1 MSVDPTAPETI
12 VHNSRL
18 PARDIDE
25 PTPADDDRPPRQ
37 LTWLVRALLAGLLA
51 IPALLLVFAAL
62 QNFWL
67 VQRHAEQRV
76 VIEAG
81 ELGEHDQTAFRI
93 YGVALGWIAERIG
106 SIPDWDHVAA
116 DAHLH
121 RLLADI
127 AGLPPID
134 AVWIVDASGHIRASS
149 RFFPVPDTAVMG
161 ADDAFA
167 AQRTGS
173 TGIYVGR
180 AHRDPLSRDVVFDIS
195 RGIGPPGGR
204 FDGAIILSARPQYF
218 VNFYAKVSDERNYL
232 AWLLRD
238 DGSVLAEFPA
248 EATPPQ
254 VGSDTALMRA
264 IATAGEGAAFRA
276 PFSLDGVERIYA
288 LHRLPGLPVDVV
300 FGVPVRDALPAWRA
314 NLLNYLVFAVPAAV
328 VLCTM
333 TWLAGR
339 QIERERVASWRWQMT
354 AERLRREIDRRERT
368 EAELRHAQR
377 IEALGQLTG
386 GVAHDF
392 NNLLAVLQG
401 CLEMLTG
408 RQADERQQKRVDLAL
423 ETIGRGDRLVRQL
436 LTFARHRATA
446 VVPLDLNAELR
457 AMSEL
462 MARTVGSG
470 IEIATS
476 LDPDLW
482 AIDADPTRIELVVVN
497 LVINARDA
505 MPRGGRLLI
514 RTANRPAAAPESG
527 EPAPPDLVEL
537 VVADTGTGMPPEV
550 AERAFD
556 PFFTTKG
563 PGKGT
568 GLGLSMVDEFVRHS
582 GGSATIRTALGRGTT
597 VSLWLPRSR
606 AAAGLARDLPAS
618 VEA

>member
-12 VHNSRL
+12 VHSSRL
-18 PARDIDE
+18 PARDMDE
-25 PTPADDDRPPRQ
+25 PIPVGQDRPPRQ
-37 LTWLVRALLAGLLA
+37 LTWLVRALLAGSLA
-51 IPALLLVFAAL
+51 IPALLLALAAL

-93 YGVALGWIAERIG
+93 YGVALGWVVERIG
-106 SIPDWDHVAA
+106 TPDWDRIAS
-116 DAHLH
+116 DAHLQ

-127 AGLPPID
+127 ARLPPID
-134 AVWIVDASGHIRASS
+134 AVWIVDASGHVRASS
-149 RFFPVPDTAVMG
+149 RFFPAPDNALMG
-161 ADDAFA
+161 GDDAFA
-167 AQRTGS
+167 AQRTGGA
-173 TGIYVGR
+173 GIYVGR
-180 AHRDPLSRDVVFDIS
+180 AHRDPLTHDVVFDIS
-195 RGIGPPGGR
+195 RRIDAPGGD
-204 FDGAIILSARPQYF
+204 FGGAILLSARPQYF
-218 VNFYAKVSDERNYL
+218 LNFYAKVSNERNYM

-238 DGSVLAEFPA
+238 DGSALAEFPA

-254 VGSDTALMRA
+254 IARDTAFMRA
-264 IATAGEGAAFRA
+264 IAAAGEGAAFRA
-276 PFSLDGVERIYA
+276 PSPVDGVERIFA
-288 LHRLPGLPVDVV
+288 LHRLAGLPVDAV
-300 FGVPVRDALPAWRA
+300 FGVPVGDALPAWRA

-339 QIERERVASWRWQMT
+339 QIERERVASWRWQT
-354 AERLRREIDRRERT
+354 AAERLRREIDRRERT

-408 RQADERQQKRVDLAL
+408 RQADERQQKRVELAL
-423 ETIGRGDRLVRQL
+423 ETVGRGNRLVRQL
-436 LTFARHRATA
+436 LAFARQRATA
-446 VVPLDLNAELR
+446 VVPVDLNAELR
-457 AMSEL
+457 GMSEL

-470 IEIATS
+470 IEIVTS

-482 AIDADPTRIELVVVN
+482 PIDADPTRIELVVVN

-505 MPRGGRLLI
+505 MPHGGSLLI
-514 RTANRPAAAPESG
+514 RTANRPAAAPDAG
-527 EPAPPDLVEL
+527 EPVPADLVEL

-550 AERAFD
+550 AVRAFE
-556 PFFTTKG
+556 PFFTTKA

-568 GLGLSMVDEFVRHS
+568 GLGLSMVDECVRHA
-582 GGSATIRTALGRGTT
+582 GGSATIRTTVGRGTT
-597 VSLWLPRSR
+597 VSLLLPRSG
-606 AAAGLARDLPAS
+606 ASEGLARDLPAS